1 MTRFHRLAL
10 VVFAAFGSTAAARAD
25 LVATFNGTIPS
36 QDVAMQAFA
45 QVFAANPVGPFRFT
59 VTPASGDPT
68 FAPNSAIRAFC
79 ADLFQDVSPGQTY
92 TYTVGGIGD
101 LPSVG
106 GDATKQALVRRLFN
120 RHYETATDAD
130 RGGAFQLALWEL
142 LYDGPG
148 NLNLGT
154 GNVTVSTPDSV
165 PAVGIAK
172 AWLAAL
178 ETADPTDADK
188 YQLVGLFSATAQD
201 QITVV
206 PSAVPAPAG
215 MVLGLIA
222 VAGFGLRRLRRKAA

>member
-1 MTRFHRLAL
+1 MNRFHRLAL
-10 VVFAAFGSTAAARAD
+10 VVFAVFGATAAARAD

-36 QDVAMQAFA
+36 QDVAMVAYTK
-45 QVFAANPVGPFRFT
+45 VFAANPVGPFRFA

-68 FAPNSAIRAFC
+68 FAPNSDIRAFC
-79 ADLFQDVSPGQTY
+79 SDLFQDVSAGQTY
-92 TYTVGGIGD
+92 TDTVGGIGD
-101 LPSVG
+101 LPGVG
-106 GDATKQALVRRLFN
+106 GDATKQALIHRLFN

-130 RGGAFQLALWEL
+130 RGEAFQLALWEL
-142 LYDGPG
+142 LADGPG

-188 YQLVGLFSATAQD
+188 YQLVGLYSGTAQD
-201 QITVV
+201 QIAVV
-206 PSAVPAPAG
+206 PSAVPAPARPAC
-215 MVLGLIA
+215 GL
-222 VAGFGLRRLRRKAA
+222 V

>member
-1 MTRFHRLAL
+1 MNRFHRLAL
-10 VVFAAFGSTAAARAD
+10 VAVAALGTTAAARAD

-36 QDVAMQAFA
+36 QDVAMVAFGTA
-45 QVFAANPVGPFRFT
+45 YANNTAGPFQFA
-59 VTPASGDPT
+59 VTAASTDPT
-68 FAPNSAIRAFC
+68 FAPGTDFRAFC
-79 ADLFQDVSPGQTY
+79 ADLFQDVGLGQTY
-92 TYTVGGIGD
+92 SFTSMPVLD
-101 LPSVG
+101 LPSVAG
-106 GDATKQALVRRLFN
+106 NAGKSALVSRLFN

-142 LYDGPG
+142 LADGPG

-215 MVLGLIA
+215 VVLGLLA